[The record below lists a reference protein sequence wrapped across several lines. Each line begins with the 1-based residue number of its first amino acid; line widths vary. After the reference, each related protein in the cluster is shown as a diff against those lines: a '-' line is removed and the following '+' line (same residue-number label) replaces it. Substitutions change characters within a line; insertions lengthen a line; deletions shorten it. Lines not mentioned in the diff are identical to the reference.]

1 MDRWNVKKC
10 AMLRPIEP
18 RITGLTPIRLGI
30 GGIRELKLVPNLIG
44 LEFGLPVP
52 ENYYIA
58 LTPLGLVSSENQAY
72 LPLSA
77 SNILPLSTNLASP
90 NKLLMT
96 ILGLQS
102 FGCFCAERRFK
113 ATHGWAP
120 GFDKSRSDS
129 HENIGNQQRSH
140 TLQYHKWPWSAAVKK
155 IKIVVDVA
163 RLCNS
168 IKG

>member
-1 MDRWNVKKC
+1 MDRWNVTKC

-44 LEFGLPVP
+44 LELVP

-58 LTPLGLVSSENQAY
+58 LTRLGLVSSENQAY

-77 SNILPLSTNLASP
+77 SKYSSSSTNLASP

-102 FGCFCAERRFK
+102 FGCSYAERRFK

-140 TLQYHKWPWSAAVKK
+140 TLLCHKWPWSAAVKK
-155 IKIVVDVA
+155 I
-163 RLCNS
+163 
-168 IKG
+168 